1 MEIWGLCF
9 LPNKSHPSEETVRKT
24 NVIQYCIHVETKK
37 KKKDTNEFIHKTETD
52 SQTYR
57 TNLTITRGEGRGTG
71 WEFGMD
77 M

>member
-37 KKKDTNEFIHKTETD
+37 KKKKIQMNLFTKQK
-52 SQTYR
+52 QTHRFRERIY
-57 TNLTITRGEGRGTG
+57 GHQGGKGGVEG
-71 WEFGMD
+71 
-77 M
+77 